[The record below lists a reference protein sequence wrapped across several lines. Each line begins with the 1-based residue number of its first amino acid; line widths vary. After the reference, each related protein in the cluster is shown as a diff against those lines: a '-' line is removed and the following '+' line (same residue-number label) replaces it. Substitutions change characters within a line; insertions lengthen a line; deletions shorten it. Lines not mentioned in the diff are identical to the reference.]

1 MTRKPSIH
9 ASCCHCR
16 PEVLLPDTGQA
27 VPLREQ
33 PTVKSRHRPEPMS
46 RRRPSRSD
54 TGTTLLHRAR
64 SADVPVFRGTCVG
77 ADKGCAMLTGIGC
90 APACQAPLSQVDR
103 SARHARR
110 LQHKVATPRPFGS
123 STRTCPDP
131 PCPAPRT
138 PPLSRN
144 LSRSSLALYA
154 TPCITLYFMGS
165 SAFAKPRYHLLS
177 TARKPARSWA
187 THPLL
192 RSREPAFKRL

>member
-1 MTRKPSIH
+1 MLPAVTVGRRFYFRTRVKPSRYG
-9 ASCCHCR
+9 S
-16 PEVLLPDTGQA
+16 
-27 VPLREQ
+27 
-33 PTVKSRHRPEPMS
+33 S
-46 RRRPSRSD
+46 RRSNLDTDRSRCQGADRPGPN

-77 ADKGCAMLTGIGC
+77 ADKGCAMLTGVGC

-110 LQHKVATPRPFGS
+110 LQYKVATPRPFES
-123 STRTCPDP
+123 STRACPDP

-144 LSRSSLALYA
+144 LSRSSLALSA